1 VAQLEINDN
10 MVTRHFTVRLKEDI
24 ADAII
29 REVKR
34 NKISA
39 SRIFNIALR
48 DYLFNRDERIARLMD
63 TIEETK
69 KVVGELDNASKR
81 VKKRE

>member
-1 VAQLEINDN
+1 MA
-10 MVTRHFTVRLKEDI
+10 TRYFSVRVKEDI
-24 ADAII
+24 ANAVLM
-29 REVKR
+29 EVKR

-39 SRIFNIALR
+39 SQIFNIALR

-63 TIEETK
+63 TIDETK

-81 VKKRE
+81 VKKRK